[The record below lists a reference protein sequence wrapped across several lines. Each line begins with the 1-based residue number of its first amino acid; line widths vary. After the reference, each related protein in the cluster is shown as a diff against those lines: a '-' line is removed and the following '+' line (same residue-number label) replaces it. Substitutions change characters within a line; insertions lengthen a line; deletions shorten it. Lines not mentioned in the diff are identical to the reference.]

1 MKKKY
6 IIPEVQIVTIEVE
19 HLIADSYVI
28 NGEQTVKGASGGWVK
43 SDRSSRGSYSVW
55 DEDWSN

>member
-1 MKKKY
+1 MKKTY
-6 IIPEVQIVTIEVE
+6 ISPKLLMVEVNCERM
-19 HLIADSYVI
+19 IAESLQVNATQNI
-28 NGEQTVKGASGGWVK
+28 GGSTNFVK

>member
-6 IIPEVQIVTIEVE
+6 ISPELILVHIEME
-19 HLIADSYVI
+19 HMVAESTPLDMHETGSNGTVLI
-28 NGEQTVKGASGGWVK
+28 KR
-43 SDRSSRGSYSVW
+43 DRSSRGSYNVW

>member
-6 IIPEVQIVTIEVE
+6 ISPETSIYLLTTEPI
-19 HLIADSYVI
+19 LIAASSTEINESTKGNFDYV
-28 NGEQTVKGASGGWVK
+28 KR
-43 SDRSSRGSYSVW
+43 DRSSRGSYSVW

>member
-19 HLIADSYVI
+19 HLIADSYII
-28 NGEQTVKGASGGWVK
+28 NSNEVKGTSGGWVK

>member
-1 MKKKY
+1 MKKTY
-6 IIPEVQIVTIEVE
+6 ISPKLLVMEVNCERM
-19 HLIADSYVI
+19 IAESLQVNSSLDLGSST
-28 NGEQTVKGASGGWVK
+28 NFVK

>member
-28 NGEQTVKGASGGWVK
+28 NGERTATGTNGGWVK
-43 SDRSSRGSYSVW
+43 SDRSSRGSYNVW